1 MKKDPKHLLFLAIC
15 LLSIAS
21 GCSLID
27 GVPNIGADD
36 NNETNNTTANNG
48 NGPARDDFV
57 GHWEITDGDEGGVV
71 VFDDDGTGIGNGEFF
86 LESLRDKSGCEDVA
100 SWGFTW
106 EVEYEA
112 EGSDVILMRMTIEQE
127 DVDFLS
133 RDLECDAQGYTIEET
148 VELTRG
154 GTNLEINAGP
164 TLERFKNDPEAL
176 ALADIAFFNNLNF
189 IRRGTPIQLL
199 NIGHSAETDSEQILS
214 VDPEPP
220 TGNLPQII
228 LVEDDGSLRDDLIWK
243 LRLPDG
249 SQNKNY
255 SPLQSM
261 DDTQEELNSIDGND
275 GTDAAFV
282 APSVTTLATVS
293 AGRTW
298 AVRYEGRCFDLS
310 LDCPDSF
317 GGPSALIFKLKT
329 LESLSKSLGSLTY
342 DPDEERLFMERDV
355 QPSESEPAY
364 QFWLMRPVDP

>member
-133 RDLECDAQGYTIEET
+133 RDLECDAQGYIIEET

-164 TLERFKNDPEAL
+164 TLERFKNDFTQV
-176 ALADIAFFNNLNF
+176 AFEDNLNF

-199 NIGHSAETDSEQILS
+199 NIGHSTETDTEQILS
-214 VDPEPP
+214 VDPDPP
-220 TGNLPQII
+220 EGNLPQII
-228 LVEDDGSLRDDLIWK
+228 LVEDDLSFADNLVWNLTPLGSAQNENYSFLQNQDSTLGD
-243 LRLPDG
+243 PNSVEGSDG
-249 SQNKNY
+249 SV
-255 SPLQSM
+255 
-261 DDTQEELNSIDGND
+261 
-275 GTDAAFV
+275 AAFV
-282 APSVTTLATVS
+282 GPVSESSAPTGTI
-293 AGRTW
+293 W
-298 AVRYEGRCFDLS
+298 AARFEGRCNDLG
-310 LDCPDSF
+310 LDCPDVF
-317 GGPSALIFKLKT
+317 GGPSGLVFKLRT
-329 LESLSKSLGSLTY
+329 ILSFSRMKGSLTY
-342 DPDEERLFMERDV
+342 DPEEERLFMEPDV
-355 QPSESEPAY
+355 QPSGSEPAY
-364 QFWLMRPVDP
+364 QFWLMRPVDL